1 MAKWADYLISGVWKV
16 NNEIT
21 NVVLHTDSDDSVGR
35 GSKASEAHVISLI
48 ERGFTVKTIRWN
60 YSSASWNVGA
70 SVIVVQGQYR
80 KFLRTVADAQTSD
93 NLDNM
98 LPMGSLT

>member
-1 MAKWADYLISGVWKV
+1 MAKWADYLISGVWKE

-21 NVVLHTDSDDSVGR
+21 HVLLHVDNGGDVVYGTKVS
-35 GSKASEAHVISLI
+35 ANQVIALI
-48 ERGFTVKTIRWN
+48 ERGSTVKTIKWDYKDANWRI
-60 YSSASWNVGA
+60 GA
-70 SVIVVQGQYR
+70 SVTVIQGAYR

-98 LPMGSLT
+98 FPMNGAG